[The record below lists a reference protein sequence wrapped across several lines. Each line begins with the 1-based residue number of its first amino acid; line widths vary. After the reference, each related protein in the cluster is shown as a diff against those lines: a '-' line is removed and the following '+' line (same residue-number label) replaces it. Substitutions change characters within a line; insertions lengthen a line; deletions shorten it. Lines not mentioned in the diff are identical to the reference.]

1 MQKFAALIPIIG
13 IVLTLSF
20 DKDHVSTS
28 STIDWYAN
36 GEEVMLQGIIVA
48 EPDKR
53 PLQTK
58 YTIAIYQLIDISTEV
73 TGNVLVTDRNQYQ
86 SFAYGDH
93 VEVTGKLEKPEP
105 VEDFAYD
112 KYLSINDIYSVIYRG
127 NLTKIPQPPTTN
139 YQTLLKRTLYNL
151 KARFE
156 KQINKLLPEPHAS
169 FMAGLLTGSRRG
181 IPEGLMQK
189 FNITGLTHIIAISG
203 YNITIVIALISG
215 MLFWLPP
222 RYRLLPS
229 VSAIILFTIF
239 VGASA
244 AVIRACIMG
253 ILGLLALHLNRK
265 SNARLSI
272 LWTAFAMI
280 AWNPKIFWYDAG
292 FQLSFVAVIGL
303 SELSP
308 YIKPLLTHVTE
319 RFAIRESLLATLA
332 ANIAT
337 LPLIAILFGRISLIS
352 PLANMLV
359 APAIPL
365 AMLTGFIVTIISF
378 VFPTLGLL
386 IAYSA
391 WALLEWIILV
401 ATITSKIPFASIAT
415 H

>member
-265 SNARLSI
+265 SNARL
-272 LWTAFAMI
+272 
-280 AWNPKIFWYDAG
+280 
-292 FQLSFVAVIGL
+292 
-303 SELSP
+303 
-308 YIKPLLTHVTE
+308 
-319 RFAIRESLLATLA
+319 
-332 ANIAT
+332 
-337 LPLIAILFGRISLIS
+337 
-352 PLANMLV
+352 
-359 APAIPL
+359 
-365 AMLTGFIVTIISF
+365 
-378 VFPTLGLL
+378 
-386 IAYSA
+386 
-391 WALLEWIILV
+391 
-401 ATITSKIPFASIAT
+401 
-415 H
+415 